1 MKLTRSFENKVV
13 AWSVALAVT
22 TAAAVLPA
30 QVASPGAA
38 KAVRI
43 KGLARYTT
51 GDNKWHPLSE
61 GDILKPG
68 TVIQTA
74 SGSQVDL
81 LLSDR
86 EQAAETSITPVLVYR
101 PETEGRINL
110 VRLYENT
117 VLALDKLTWQE
128 TGADK
133 VTETQMDLRAGRV
146 FGTVK
151 KLSGASRYEVK
162 FPNGVA
168 GVRGT
173 IYTLDSSGL
182 VKVLVGEVIISY
194 AKPDGTIVTQ
204 VVRGGQMYD
213 PVTGLL
219 TNIPNFDQKEMVKAA
234 KEAGIGPKT
243 PPTSFVVDHTP
254 YWVSPTIGFNGNA
267 GTSGPD

>member
-1 MKLTRSFENKVV
+1 MKLTRSFESKVV
-13 AWSVALAVT
+13 AWGVALTVAT
-22 TAAAVLPA
+22 WAAVLPA
-30 QVASPGAA
+30 QVVSPGTA
-38 KAVRI
+38 KVIRI
-43 KGLARYTT
+43 KGAARYTT

-61 GDILKPG
+61 GDTLKPG
-68 TVIQTA
+68 AVVQTA
-74 SGSQVDL
+74 SSSQADL

-86 EQAAETSITPVLVYR
+86 EQVSEKTITPTLVYR
-101 PETEGRINL
+101 PDTEARINL

-117 VLALDKLTWQE
+117 VLAVDKLTWLE

-133 VTETQMDLRAGRV
+133 VTETQLDLRNGRI

-162 FPNGVA
+162 IPNGVA

-173 IYTLDSSGL
+173 IYTLEAGGL
-182 VKVLVGEVIISY
+182 VKVLVGTVIISY

-234 KEAGIGPKT
+234 KEAGIGPQT
-243 PPTSFVVDHTP
+243 PPTSFTVDHTV

-267 GTSGPD
+267 GTSGP